1 MKWTFCATAALAV
14 VLLAAPGCK
23 KKSDAAAS
31 GSGVSSPS
39 APAAESAA
47 NGSDSKRPT
56 MATQGDSA
64 AAKASYDNPNLATLT
79 RGVRRWV
86 AANRQVPAS
95 FEDFTAKS
103 GINAPPPPAGK
114 KYALSKEMR
123 VILVDKK

>member
-1 MKWTFCATAALAV
+1 MKWTFCATGALAV

-23 KKSDAAAS
+23 KKSDTIAS
-31 GSGVSSPS
+31 GSGVSSTS
-39 APAAESAA
+39 SPATQNAA
-47 NGSDSKRPT
+47 NGSDSNRST

-64 AAKASYDNPNLATLT
+64 AARVSYDNQDLAALT

-86 AANRQVPAS
+86 AAHRQVPAS